1 MTFRS
6 GGGLGQGSGS
16 NQTLRHSPPLSRS
29 RLIQHMP
36 CNSTLT
42 VRLGVLTALRCVG
55 ATNFGGALRRPGAMP
70 RSMASSTLVPYA
82 STHNVATDSTSQ
94 CRETRVGSVLRV
106 FCHCHPTPLSALK
119 PSSIQNRSPY
129 QHTPASSGG
138 RSVITTHGSSWSSSQ
153 TTIIVPRR
161 RLLVALKAVPDPA
174 YACPGPGTRYRA
186 GRRVPPSGQ
195 KTVLIDCR
203 A

>member
-1 MTFRS
+1 MIFRS

-16 NQTLRHSPPLSRS
+16 SQTLRHSLPLSRS
-29 RLIQHMP
+29 RLMQDMP

-55 ATNFGGALRRPGAMP
+55 ATNFGGALRRPGAMS
-70 RSMASSTLVPYA
+70 RSKASSTLVPYA

-186 GRRVPPSGQ
+186 GRRVPPSGRR
-195 KTVLIDCR
+195 LC
-203 A
+203 